1 MVEGS
6 ENAVVNFLRVRQD
19 VGSSSTVGAVYTDRT
34 INSQDFNRVGGADA
48 RLVFSERYI
57 LTLLGAA
64 SWTDRGEEL
73 ATEQGTYLSA
83 AFNRTGREFNW
94 SASLQD
100 HAPDFTASSGFLRRT
115 GDTQVNLST
124 SITRFGAGGSFLES
138 WGPNFNVQGYWDH
151 DTFWDGG
158 GFKEGTGSLS
168 SNFSFRN
175 NINLW
180 VTASLGRYDFPNESY
195 DGLFVLGADD
205 EATPFRP
212 DQDQFGGL
220 SGFNVFFFVRN
231 WQKVSGNVRLSRAET
246 PIFDRPFGVPVAVGD
261 SWSGSVSLDLFPT
274 PSIQGELRLTHS
286 RIDRQSDGM
295 WYSRATIP
303 RIRLQYQF
311 SPSLFVRTIAEYSA
325 QESEGLIDPLTG
337 LPLGTCDDEGCSARL
352 RSEAND
358 VHFEGLISYEP
369 SPGTVFFI
377 GYTREFEDSGAFD
390 FQNVRPQAD
399 GLFVKLSYRFRM

>member
-1 MVEGS
+1 
-6 ENAVVNFLRVRQD
+6 
-19 VGSSSTVGAVYTDRT
+19 VYTDRT

-48 RLVFSERYI
+48 RLVLANRYT

-64 SWTDRGEEL
+64 SWTDRGEDL
-73 ATEQGTYLSA
+73 ATEKGTYLSA

-124 SITRFGAGGSFLES
+124 SITRFGPSGSFLES
-138 WGPNFNVQGYWDH
+138 WGPNLNVQGYWDH
-151 DTFWDGG
+151 DSFWNGG
-158 GFKEGTGSLS
+158 GFKEGTASLS
-168 SNFSFRN
+168 SSLSFRN

-180 VTASLGRYDFPNESY
+180 VTASFGRYDFPSESY

-212 DQDQFGGL
+212 DQDLFGGL
-220 SGFNVFFFVRN
+220 SGFNVFLFVRN
-231 WQKVSGNVRLSRAET
+231 WQKVSGNVRLGRAET
-246 PIFDRPFGVPVAVGD
+246 PIFDRGFGVPVAVGD
-261 SWSGSVSLDLFPT
+261 LWTGSVSLDLFPT

-286 RIDRQSDGM
+286 RIDRQSDGRR
-295 WYSRATIP
+295 YSSATIP

-325 QESEGLIDPLTG
+325 QKSEGLIDPVTG
-337 LPLGTCDDEGCSARL
+337 LPLATCDDEGCSPRPE
-352 RSEAND
+352 SNEND

-377 GYTREFEDSGAFD
+377 GYTREFKDSGAFD
-390 FQNVRPQAD
+390 FRNVRSQAD